1 MYIYKLYIY
10 KVYKVFEQSGEKNL
24 NDDSRKW
31 NEYIDVKKIA
41 KMFIEAFFKFY
52 IKLNKRFIY
61 YEIKFLITER

>member
-31 NEYIDVKKIA
+31 NEYIDMKKIN
-41 KMFIEAFFKFY
+41 IQ
-52 IKLNKRFIY
+52 
-61 YEIKFLITER
+61 KFLLKLFLNFTLN